1 MKSGGFMSRYIFKRL
16 IISLLTVWIL
26 VTAVFLLIRVLPGDP
41 FTSEKMTPEIKA
53 NMMKYYGFDRP
64 LYEQYGKYIMNLLK
78 GDLGNSLKYHNMRV
92 NDIIAQT
99 FPYSA
104 DLGIRALLFALIAG
118 LCLGIN
124 AALKMGK
131 FWDYFCITL
140 AIIGV
145 SVPDFILGSLL
156 QYVFALQLKWF
167 PVARWLGFKYTI
179 LPVFGLSLYT
189 VALIT
194 RLIRVSML
202 DVINQDYITTAEA
215 KGLSTFQ
222 IIWRHQIRN
231 AILPIVTVMGPITA
245 AVLTGTFVIEMIFA
259 VPGMGKFY
267 VQGIH
272 DLDYSLILG
281 MTVFYGVFLVAAN
294 FIVDIIYGFVDPRIR
309 ITGK

>member
-1 MKSGGFMSRYIFKRL
+1 MTKYILKRFL
-16 IISLLTVWIL
+16 ISLLTVWVL
-26 VTAVFLLIRVLPGDP
+26 VTAVFILVRILPGDP

-53 NMMKYYGFDRP
+53 NMMKYYGFDKP
-64 LYEQYGKYIMNLLK
+64 LHVQYAKYIMNLLK
-78 GDLGNSLKYHNMRV
+78 GDLGTSLKYHNMSV
-92 NDIIAQT
+92 NDIIGQS

-104 DLGIRALLFALIAG
+104 DLGIRALIFAVVVG
-118 LCLGIN
+118 LTLGIN
-124 AALKMGK
+124 ASLNMGR
-131 FWDYFCITL
+131 FWDFFCIII

-156 QYVFALQLKWF
+156 QYVFALKLKWL
-167 PVARWLGFKYTI
+167 PVARWMGFRYTI

-194 RLIRVSML
+194 RLMRVSML
-202 DVINQDYITTAEA
+202 EVVNQDYIMTAEA
-215 KGLSTFQ
+215 KGLSTFEVV
-222 IIWRHQIRN
+222 WRHQIRN
-231 AILPIVTVMGPITA
+231 AILPVVTVMGPITA

-294 FIVDIIYGFVDPRIR
+294 FIVDIIYGLVDPRIR

>member
-1 MKSGGFMSRYIFKRL
+1 MTKYILKRFL
-16 IISLLTVWIL
+16 ISLLTVWVLVSAVFIL
-26 VTAVFLLIRVLPGDP
+26 VRILPGDP
-41 FTSEKMTPEIKA
+41 FTSEKTTPEIKA
-53 NMMKYYGFDRP
+53 NMMKYYGFDKP
-64 LYEQYGKYIMNLLK
+64 LHVQYVKYIANLLR
-78 GDLGNSLKYHNMRV
+78 GDLGTSLKYHNMRV
-92 NDIIAQT
+92 NDIIAQS

-104 DLGIRALLFALIAG
+104 DLGLRALVFAVVVG
-118 LCLGIN
+118 LTLGIN
-124 AALKMGK
+124 AALNMGR
-131 FWDYFCITL
+131 FWDFFCIVV

-156 QYVFALQLKWF
+156 QYVFALKLKWL
-167 PVARWLGFKYTI
+167 PVARWMGFRYTI

-194 RLIRVSML
+194 RLMRVSML
-202 DVINQDYITTAEA
+202 EVINQDYITTAEA
-215 KGLSTFQ
+215 KGLSTFEVV
-222 IIWRHQIRN
+222 WRHQIRN
-231 AILPIVTVMGPITA
+231 AILPVVTVMGPITA

>member
-1 MKSGGFMSRYIFKRL
+1 MSRYFIKRL
-16 IISLLTVWIL
+16 IISILTIWIL

-41 FTSEKMTPEIKA
+41 FTGEKITPEIKA
-53 NMMKYYGFDRP
+53 NMMQYYGFDKP
-64 LYEQYGKYIMNLLK
+64 LYVQYGKYIMNLLK
-78 GDLGNSLKYHNMRV
+78 GDLGNSLKYHNMSV

-104 DLGIRALLFALIAG
+104 DLGIRALLFALIVG

-167 PVARWLGFKYTI
+167 PVARWLSFKYTI

-194 RLIRVSML
+194 RLMRVSML
-202 DVINQDYITTAEA
+202 EVINQDYITTAEA
-215 KGLSTFQ
+215 KGLSTLQ

-231 AILPIVTVMGPITA
+231 AILPIVTIMGPITA
-245 AVLTGTFVIEMIFA
+245 SVLTGTFVIEMIFA

-294 FIVDIIYGFVDPRIR
+294 FIVDMIYGFVDPRIR

>member
-1 MKSGGFMSRYIFKRL
+1 
-16 IISLLTVWIL
+16 
-26 VTAVFLLIRVLPGDP
+26 LPGDP
-41 FTSEKMTPEIKA
+41 FTSEKSTPEVRA
-53 NMMKYYGFDRP
+53 NMMKYYGFDKP
-64 LYEQYGKYIMNLLK
+64 LYVQYGKYISNLLH
-78 GDLGNSLKYHNMRV
+78 GDLGTSLKYHNMSV
-92 NDIIAQT
+92 NDIIGQS

-104 DLGIRALLFALIAG
+104 DLGLRALIFAVVVG
-118 LCLGIN
+118 LALGIN
-124 AALKMGK
+124 ASLNMGK
-131 FWDYFCITL
+131 FWDYFCIII

-156 QYVFALQLKWF
+156 QYVFALKLKLL
-167 PVARWLGFKYTI
+167 PVARWMGFKYTI

-194 RLIRVSML
+194 RLMRVSML
-202 DVINQDYITTAEA
+202 EVINQDYIMTAEA
-215 KGLSTFQ
+215 KGLSTLEVV
-222 IIWRHQIRN
+222 WRHQIRN
-231 AILPIVTVMGPITA
+231 AILPVVTVLGPITA

-294 FIVDIIYGFVDPRIR
+294 FIVDILYGFVDPRIR

>member
-1 MKSGGFMSRYIFKRL
+1 MVNYIFRRL
-16 IISLLTVWIL
+16 IISLLTVWVL
-26 VTAVFLLIRVLPGDP
+26 VTAVFILVRGLPRDP
-41 FTSEKMTPEIKA
+41 FTGEKTTPEIKA
-53 NMMKYYGFDRP
+53 NMMKYYGFDKP
-64 LYEQYGKYIMNLLK
+64 LHVQYGRYIVNLMK
-78 GDLGNSLKYHNMRV
+78 GDLGTSLKYHNKKV
-92 NDIIAQT
+92 TDIIAQT

-124 AALKMGK
+124 AALNMGK
-131 FWDYFCITL
+131 FWDYFCIIL

-156 QYVFALQLKWF
+156 QYVFALQLKWL
-167 PVARWLGFKYTI
+167 PVARWMGFKYTI
-179 LPVFGLSLYT
+179 LPVFALSLYT

-194 RLIRVSML
+194 RLMRVSML
-202 DVINQDYITTAEA
+202 EVINQDYVTTAEA
-215 KGLSTFQ
+215 KGLSSFEVV
-222 IIWRHQIRN
+222 WRHQIRN
-231 AILPIVTVMGPITA
+231 AILPVVTVMGPITA

-294 FIVDIIYGFVDPRIR
+294 FIVDIVYGFVDPRIR

>member
-1 MKSGGFMSRYIFKRL
+1 MGRYFIKRL
-16 IISLLTVWIL
+16 IISLLTIWIL

-41 FTSEKMTPEIKA
+41 FAGEKINPEIKA
-53 NMMKYYGFDRP
+53 NMMQYYGFDKP
-64 LYEQYGKYIMNLLK
+64 LNVQYGKYIMNLLK
-78 GDLGNSLKYHNMRV
+78 GDLGKSLKYHNMSV

-104 DLGIRALLFALIAG
+104 DLGIRALLFALIVG

-156 QYVFALQLKWF
+156 QYIFALQLKWF
-167 PVARWLGFKYTI
+167 PVARWLSFKYTI

-202 DVINQDYITTAEA
+202 EVINQDYITTAEA
-215 KGLSTFQ
+215 KGLSTLQ

-231 AILPIVTVMGPITA
+231 AILPIVTIMGPITA
-245 AVLTGTFVIEMIFA
+245 SVLTGTFVIEMIFA

-294 FIVDIIYGFVDPRIR
+294 FIVDMIYGLIDPRIR

>member
-1 MKSGGFMSRYIFKRL
+1 MTKYILKRFL
-16 IISLLTVWIL
+16 ISLLTVWVL
-26 VTAVFLLIRVLPGDP
+26 VTAVFILVRTLPGDP
-41 FTSEKMTPEIKA
+41 FTSEKTTPEIKA
-53 NMMKYYGFDRP
+53 NMMKYYGFDKP
-64 LYEQYGKYIMNLLK
+64 LHVQYAKYISNLLR
-78 GDLGNSLKYHNMRV
+78 GDLGTSLKYHNMRV
-92 NDIIAQT
+92 NDIIAQS

-104 DLGIRALLFALIAG
+104 DLGLRALIFAVVVG
-118 LCLGIN
+118 LTLGIN
-124 AALKMGK
+124 AALNMGR
-131 FWDYFCITL
+131 FWDFFCIVV

-156 QYVFALQLKWF
+156 QYVFALQLKWL
-167 PVARWLGFKYTI
+167 PVARWMGFKYTI

-194 RLIRVSML
+194 RLMRVSML
-202 DVINQDYITTAEA
+202 EVINQDYITTAEA
-215 KGLSTFQ
+215 KGLSTFEVV
-222 IIWRHQIRN
+222 WRHQIRN
-231 AILPIVTVMGPITA
+231 AILPVVTVMGPITA

-294 FIVDIIYGFVDPRIR
+294 FIVDIIYGLVDPRIR

>member
-1 MKSGGFMSRYIFKRL
+1 MTKYILKRFL
-16 IISLLTVWIL
+16 ISLLTVWVL
-26 VTAVFLLIRVLPGDP
+26 VTAVFILVRILPGDP
-41 FTSEKMTPEIKA
+41 FTGEKTTPEIKA
-53 NMMKYYGFDRP
+53 NMMRYYGFDKP
-64 LYEQYGKYIMNLLK
+64 LYVQYGKYIINLAK
-78 GDLGNSLKYHNMRV
+78 GDLGTSLKYHNMRV
-92 NDIIAQT
+92 NDIIAQS

-104 DLGIRALLFALIAG
+104 DLGLRALVFAVVVG
-118 LCLGIN
+118 LTLGIN
-124 AALKMGK
+124 AALNMGR
-131 FWDYFCITL
+131 FWDFFCIIV

-156 QYVFALQLKWF
+156 QYVFALKLKWL
-167 PVARWLGFKYTI
+167 PVARWMGFKYTI
-179 LPVFGLSLYT
+179 LPVFALSLYT

-194 RLIRVSML
+194 RLMRVSML
-202 DVINQDYITTAEA
+202 EVVNQDYITTAEA
-215 KGLSTFQ
+215 KGLSTFEVV
-222 IIWRHQIRN
+222 WRHQIRN
-231 AILPIVTVMGPITA
+231 AILPVVTVMGPITA

>member
-1 MKSGGFMSRYIFKRL
+1 MKSGGSMTKYILKRFV
-16 IISLLTVWIL
+16 ISLLTVWVL
-26 VTAVFLLIRVLPGDP
+26 VTAVFILVRVLPGDP
-41 FTSEKMTPEIKA
+41 FTSEKSTPEVRA
-53 NMMKYYGFDRP
+53 NMMKYYGFDKP
-64 LYEQYGKYIMNLLK
+64 LYVQYGKYIGNLLH
-78 GDLGNSLKYHNMRV
+78 GNLGTSLKYHNMSV
-92 NDIIAQT
+92 NDIIGQS

-104 DLGIRALLFALIAG
+104 DLGLRALIFAVVVG
-118 LCLGIN
+118 LALGIN
-124 AALKMGK
+124 ASLNMGK
-131 FWDYFCITL
+131 FWDYFCIII

-156 QYVFALQLKWF
+156 QYVFALKLKLL
-167 PVARWLGFKYTI
+167 PVARWMGFKYTI

-194 RLIRVSML
+194 RLMRVSML
-202 DVINQDYITTAEA
+202 EVINQDYIMTAEA
-215 KGLSTFQ
+215 KGLSTFEVV
-222 IIWRHQIRN
+222 WRHQIRN
-231 AILPIVTVMGPITA
+231 AILPVVTVLGPITA

>member
-1 MKSGGFMSRYIFKRL
+1 MTKYILKRFF
-16 IISLLTVWIL
+16 ISLLTLWVL
-26 VTAVFLLIRVLPGDP
+26 VTAVFILVRILPGDP
-41 FTSEKMTPEIKA
+41 FTSEKVTPEIKE
-53 NMMKYYGFDRP
+53 NMMRYYGFDKP
-64 LYEQYGKYIMNLLK
+64 LYVQYGKYVANLLK
-78 GDLGNSLKYHNMRV
+78 GDLGTSLKYHNMSV
-92 NDIIAQT
+92 NDIIAQS

-104 DLGIRALLFALIAG
+104 DLGIRALVFAVVVG
-118 LCLGIN
+118 LTLGIN
-124 AALKMGK
+124 ASLNMGR
-131 FWDYFCITL
+131 FWDYFCIIV

-156 QYVFALQLKWF
+156 QYIFALKLKWL
-167 PVARWLGFKYTI
+167 PVARWMGFKYTI

-194 RLIRVSML
+194 RLMRVSML
-202 DVINQDYITTAEA
+202 EVVNQDYITTAEA
-215 KGLSTFQ
+215 KGLSSFEVV
-222 IIWRHQIRN
+222 WRHQIRN

-294 FIVDIIYGFVDPRIR
+294 FVVDIIYGLVDPRIR

>member
-1 MKSGGFMSRYIFKRL
+1 MTKYILKRFV
-16 IISLLTVWIL
+16 ISLLTVWVL
-26 VTAVFLLIRVLPGDP
+26 VTAVFILVRILPGDP
-41 FTSEKMTPEIKA
+41 FTSEKSTPEVRA
-53 NMMKYYGFDRP
+53 NMMKYYGFDKP
-64 LYEQYGKYIMNLLK
+64 LYVQYGKYISNLLH
-78 GDLGNSLKYHNMRV
+78 GDLGTSLKYHNMSV
-92 NDIIAQT
+92 NDIIAQS

-104 DLGIRALLFALIAG
+104 DLGLRALIFAVVVG
-118 LCLGIN
+118 LALGIN
-124 AALKMGK
+124 ASLNMGK
-131 FWDYFCITL
+131 FWDYFCIII

-156 QYVFALQLKWF
+156 QYVFALKLKLL
-167 PVARWLGFKYTI
+167 PVARWMGFKYTI

-194 RLIRVSML
+194 RLMRVSML
-202 DVINQDYITTAEA
+202 EVINQDYIMTAEA
-215 KGLSTFQ
+215 KGLSTFEVV
-222 IIWRHQIRN
+222 WRHQIRN
-231 AILPIVTVMGPITA
+231 AILPVVTVLGPITA

>member
-1 MKSGGFMSRYIFKRL
+1 MTKYVLKRFF
-16 IISLLTVWIL
+16 ISLLTVWVL
-26 VTAVFLLIRVLPGDP
+26 VTAVFILVRLLPGDP
-41 FTSEKMTPEIKA
+41 FTSEKITPEIKE
-53 NMMKYYGFDRP
+53 NMMRYYGFDKP
-64 LYEQYGKYIMNLLK
+64 LYVQYGKYIGNLLK
-78 GDLGNSLKYHNMRV
+78 GDLGTSLKYHNMSV
-92 NDIIAQT
+92 NDIIAQS

-104 DLGIRALLFALIAG
+104 DLGIRALIFAVVVG
-118 LCLGIN
+118 LALGIN
-124 AALKMGK
+124 ASLNMGR
-131 FWDYFCITL
+131 FWDYFCIIV

-156 QYVFALQLKWF
+156 QYVFALKLKLL
-167 PVARWLGFKYTI
+167 PVARWMGFKYTI

-194 RLIRVSML
+194 RLMRVSML
-202 DVINQDYITTAEA
+202 EVVNQDYITTAEA
-215 KGLSTFQ
+215 KGLSSFEVV
-222 IIWRHQIRN
+222 WRHQIRN

-294 FIVDIIYGFVDPRIR
+294 FVVDIIYGLVDPRIR

>member
-1 MKSGGFMSRYIFKRL
+1 MVNYIFRRL
-16 IISLLTVWIL
+16 IISLLTVWVL
-26 VTAVFLLIRVLPGDP
+26 VTAVFILVRVLPGDP
-41 FTSEKMTPEIKA
+41 FTGEKTTPEIKA
-53 NMMKYYGFDRP
+53 NMMKYYGFDKP
-64 LYEQYGKYIMNLLK
+64 LHVQYGRYIVNLMK
-78 GDLGNSLKYHNMRV
+78 GDLGTSLKYHNKKV
-92 NDIIAQT
+92 TDIIAQT

-124 AALKMGK
+124 AALNMGK
-131 FWDYFCITL
+131 FWDYFCIIL

-156 QYVFALQLKWF
+156 QYVFALQLKWL
-167 PVARWLGFKYTI
+167 PVARWMGFKYTI
-179 LPVFGLSLYT
+179 LPVFALSLYT

-194 RLIRVSML
+194 RLMRVSML
-202 DVINQDYITTAEA
+202 EVINQDYVTTAEA
-215 KGLSTFQ
+215 KGLSSFEVV
-222 IIWRHQIRN
+222 WRHQIRN
-231 AILPIVTVMGPITA
+231 AILPVVTVMGPITA

-294 FIVDIIYGFVDPRIR
+294 FIVDIVYGFVDPRIR